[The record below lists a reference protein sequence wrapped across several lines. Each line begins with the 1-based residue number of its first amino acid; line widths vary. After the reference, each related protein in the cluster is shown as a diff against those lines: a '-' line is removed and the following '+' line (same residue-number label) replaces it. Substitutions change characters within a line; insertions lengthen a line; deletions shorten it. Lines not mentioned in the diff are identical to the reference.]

1 MPTQG
6 IPTTP
11 LPPYGET
18 QTKKEPNFD
27 NFPREETVEDDE
39 GGNCGWLSFNP
50 QFLKPLRTVKI
61 YLLLFCALGFT
72 QGALVNGFVNI
83 SITSI
88 EKRYNIQSSE
98 SGLILSFYEIASL
111 ICILPVTYIGGKVG
125 ASKPRWLG
133 WGAIIMGIGA
143 FTFTIP
149 HWISGKYEPLINQF
163 STVCGGLNS
172 TNVCSLAEIDPDSSI
187 AIAGNYKWVFFLAH
201 FLHGIGASPLFSLG
215 ITYLDENLK
224 TEDQPFYTGIF
235 YVFVSFGPAV
245 GFLLGSELLRIF
257 IDYPSPVPSEV
268 TITNFIGAYWI
279 GFIFFGFLSL
289 LVGWLL
295 LAFPARLPGAKAIAA
310 QKVSQAYQ
318 KKKKGQSNGDDD
330 EAAPVDTGT
339 MKDLPK
345 NILRIFSNPTFV
357 AVSVAG
363 ASEGFLVAG
372 MTGFSQ
378 KILESQYL
386 IPSGEAAL
394 LIGIIFVPAGVG
406 ATFIGGAVVKKL
418 KLKCRGMLNYCII
431 LAAMGFSSC
440 FIFLLQCP
448 NTILF
453 GLNRFP
459 EGLFRLDAPQFNFT
473 CNQDCFCS
481 TSLYDPICSSD
492 NVLYFSPCFAG
503 CEAPSESGIYTACKC
518 ITATSINYT
527 LNENLTVEGVAKP
540 GKCVNDCNSLNLF
553 LSMLFLLIFV
563 TVMSIMPA
571 LSATLRCVEAD
582 QRSFGL
588 GLQWL
593 IIRLLGSIPG
603 PLAFGTAI
611 DQSCSVW
618 DSGCSDVSTCLV
630 YDNAD
635 LSMNTL
641 LITLIM
647 KSISIFFFT
656 TATLFYRPPLNKEEV
671 KPTEDPNAEVYD
683 NPVIDIDL

>member
-295 LAFPARLPGAKAIAA
+295 LAFPARLPG
-310 QKVSQAYQ
+310 
-318 KKKKGQSNGDDD
+318 
-330 EAAPVDTGT
+330 
-339 MKDLPK
+339 
-345 NILRIFSNPTFV
+345 
-357 AVSVAG
+357 
-363 ASEGFLVAG
+363 
-372 MTGFSQ
+372 
-378 KILESQYL
+378 
-386 IPSGEAAL
+386 
-394 LIGIIFVPAGVG
+394 IIFVPAGVG